1 MSGTEQ
7 VSPSTESIMDLI
19 KAVLSDNEE
28 PTNGSMA
35 RHGASG
41 IRDAAIMLLPILS
54 AQTGRVDEL
63 SKRLDMILSEVSE
76 LRRLYQVSMQS
87 HTNQDAHAI
96 VAEISRKFGDESESL
111 YRRISLLE
119 GQLSDL
125 GSKQVDLE
133 SVVRNLS
140 NIGRASSSVTGG
152 KEDLRPQTTRIA
164 LQHQSGHANE
174 YAGQHFTYPAL
185 THPKDIVDM
194 SFVRKLT
201 LSPDPSVSPDVLLIE
216 SVNATHLYEYLVVII
231 SVSERDDQK
240 FAREYVFQVVER
252 AAVLQG
258 STGKRIAIVIEDG
271 TGTLRTAIRKDH
283 PHAVLIHDAL
293 GWQICGVN
301 KALQHA
307 YEHLISATAGLQ
319 TVTSNDLADVIPHPS
334 LRSARV
340 TELARKASLLLELP
354 SDSKLRKYAVLERVL
369 YKL

>member
-1 MSGTEQ
+1 M
-7 VSPSTESIMDLI
+7 SPSTETIMDLI
-19 KAVLSDNEE
+19 KKVLTDSEA
-28 PTNGSMA
+28 TVGGSVA
-35 RHGASG
+35 GQSTSA
-41 IRDAAIMLLPILS
+41 IRDAAIMLLPLVA
-54 AQTGRVDEL
+54 AQTSRVDEL

-76 LRRLYQVSMQS
+76 LRRLYQASIQS
-87 HTNQDAHAI
+87 HPNHDADAI
-96 VAEISRKFGDESESL
+96 FAEISRKFRDESESL

-133 SVVRNLS
+133 SVIRNLS
-140 NIGRASSSVTGG
+140 NVDRVSSSVTSG

-185 THPKDIVDM
+185 THPKSIVDM

-216 SVNATHLYEYLVVII
+216 SVNATHLNEYLVVII

-258 STGKRIAIVIEDG
+258 STGKRIAIVVEDG

-283 PHAVLIHDAL
+283 PHAVLVHDAL
-293 GWQICGVN
+293 GWQVCGVN

-334 LRSARV
+334 LRSARI
-340 TELARKASLLLELP
+340 TELAKKASLLLELP
-354 SDSKLRKYAVLERVL
+354 SDSKLRKYVVLERIINHI
-369 YKL
+369 

>member
-1 MSGTEQ
+1 MSGNEQ
-7 VSPSTESIMDLI
+7 MSPSTESIMDLI
-19 KAVLSDNEE
+19 KKVLSD
-28 PTNGSMA
+28 SDAMSS
-35 RHGASG
+35 GAVAGQGTSG
-41 IRDAAIMLLPILS
+41 LRDAAIMLLPLVT
-54 AQTGRVDEL
+54 AQTSRVDEL

-76 LRRLYQVSMQS
+76 LRRLYQVSVQS
-87 HTNQDAHAI
+87 SSNQDTDALA
-96 VAEISRKFGDESESL
+96 AEISRKFRDESEML
-111 YRRISLLE
+111 YRRITSLE
-119 GQLSDL
+119 VQLSDL
-125 GSKQVDLE
+125 GSKQADLE
-133 SVVRNLS
+133 NVIGNLS
-140 NIGRASSSVTGG
+140 QINRTWSRSSDITDELRQQSTRFAFHHQGG
-152 KEDLRPQTTRIA
+152 N
-164 LQHQSGHANE
+164 ANE
-174 YAGQHFTYPAL
+174 YAGQHFSYPTL

-201 LSPDPSVSPDVLLIE
+201 LSPDASVSPGSLLIE

-231 SVSERDDQK
+231 SISERDDQK

-258 STGKRIAIVIEDG
+258 STGKRIAIVVEDG

-283 PHAVLIHDAL
+283 PHAVLVHDAL

-354 SDSKLRKYAVLERVL
+354 SESKLRKYAVLERVL
-369 YKL
+369 CNL

>member
-1 MSGTEQ
+1 MLPVG
-7 VSPSTESIMDLI
+7 
-19 KAVLSDNEE
+19 
-28 PTNGSMA
+28 G
-35 RHGASG
+35 HGAAG
-41 IRDAAIMLLPILS
+41 IRDAAIMLLPLVS
-54 AQTGRVDEL
+54 AQTSRVDEL

-76 LRRLYQVSMQS
+76 LRRLYQVSVQS
-87 HTNQDAHAI
+87 SSLHESNVLMADL
-96 VAEISRKFGDESESL
+96 SRKCRDESEAL
-111 YRRISLLE
+111 YRRIELLE
-119 GQLSDL
+119 GHLSDL
-125 GSKQVDLE
+125 GSKQAELE
-133 SVVRNLS
+133 SVVGSLS
-140 NIGRASSSVTGG
+140 HVSRGSLKVTDEVRQQSLHHAIQNQG
-152 KEDLRPQTTRIA
+152 DLTI
-164 LQHQSGHANE
+164 E
-174 YAGQHFTYPAL
+174 YAGQHFSYPTLTY
-185 THPKDIVDM
+185 PKDIVDM

-201 LSPDPSVSPDVLLIE
+201 LSPDPSMSPDSLLIE
-216 SVNATHLYEYLVVII
+216 SVNATHVYEYLVVII
-231 SVSERDDQK
+231 SVSERDDYK

-258 STGKRIAIVIEDG
+258 STGKRIAIVVEDG

-283 PHAVLIHDAL
+283 PHAVLVHDAL

-369 YKL
+369 ERL